1 MAVVGVLALQGD
13 FAKHLEALGRCGC
26 EARPV
31 RADKEL
37 EGCERLII
45 PGGES
50 TTLGVL
56 LQKADLDRAIR
67 QKIAGGMPVWG
78 TCMGMILL
86 AKEIEGSDQFRFGVL
101 DICVARN
108 AFGAQVHSFE
118 ADLLVRGFESTFRAV
133 FIRAPVVTRVGKDVE
148 VLATYENKIVAV
160 KQGCLLATAFHP

>member
-1 MAVVGVLALQGD
+1 
-13 FAKHLEALGRCGC
+13 
-26 EARPV
+26 
-31 RADKEL
+31 
-37 EGCERLII
+37 
-45 PGGES
+45 
-50 TTLGVL
+50 
-56 LQKADLDRAIR
+56 
-67 QKIAGGMPVWG
+67 
-78 TCMGMILL
+78 MGMILL

-160 KQGCLLATAFHP
+160 KQGCLLATAFHPELTDDLRFHQMFLSMNAG